1 MKQIL
6 LIIISIIVSIP
17 VSGQAEDELVFIVR
31 EGDTAR
37 SLTGRYLVR
46 PTAWERVVQ
55 YNYILKT
62 GNLIRVPADLIK
74 RDGKAFLSSVFGD
87 VKVKPAG
94 DSEWETAID
103 GLIIRKDDT
112 IRTGLGSG
120 VVLRM
125 GREDQAILR
134 SGTEVVFEPYESIL
148 SGKANRLAI
157 NAGTVLASTRKLKDR
172 ESRFEI
178 RTPDS
183 ELELTGTMIRAKV
196 NSQGQ
201 TQFEVLHGET
211 VIKSGGREVLV
222 DGESGIRV
230 E

>member
-134 SGTEVVFEPYESIL
+134 SGT
-148 SGKANRLAI
+148 GA
-157 NAGTVLASTRKLKDR
+157 D
-172 ESRFEI
+172 
-178 RTPDS
+178 
-183 ELELTGTMIRAKV
+183 
-196 NSQGQ
+196 
-201 TQFEVLHGET
+201 
-211 VIKSGGREVLV
+211 
-222 DGESGIRV
+222 
-230 E
+230 